1 MTALASNT
9 FQTVSFNPKAQF
21 DIESLVTEFQHVHD
35 DAMAATTEL
44 RWVHGR
50 FVSVDLGR
58 AQLSLAY
65 SSATVD
71 RDNQRGQQASLAV
84 CVDAGESFGKIG
96 SPENR
101 AMLPLYGAETLA
113 TARISSPTVAPK
125 RIRKLTKATRRSRP
139 GMPESC
145 GYQTTILPAE
155 PIKPTH
161 PALYADRIKQ
171 ARSIAPLQTRPLPRQ
186 VALGLPQTESR
197 DLNILREVFL
207 SNQADAD
214 EQVTERTVAHRL
226 AIYTLNTS
234 LVVICL
240 PVGVAMFSYCALG
253 RESLNAVGRAMALT
267 GIGIA
272 LAQSSLLGTVLPLI
286 G

>member
-9 FQTVSFNPKAQF
+9 FQTVCFNPKSQF
-21 DIESLVTEFQHVHD
+21 DAESLVTEFRHSRG
-35 DAMAATTEL
+35 DAMAGPTEL
-44 RWVHGR
+44 RWVRGK

-65 SSATVD
+65 SSPAVD
-71 RDNQRGQQASLAV
+71 RDSQRGQQASLAV
-84 CVDAGESFGKIG
+84 YVGAGESTGKIS
-96 SPENR
+96 SPDDR
-101 AMLPLYGAETLA
+101 AVLPLCAAEPVA
-113 TARISSPTVAPK
+113 TARIAAPSVAPK
-125 RIRKLTKATRRSRP
+125 RVGKLAKATRRSRP

-145 GYQTTILPAE
+145 EHHTTTLPAK
-155 PIKPTH
+155 PIRLTH
-161 PALYADRIKQ
+161 PAFHADLIKQ
-171 ARSIAPLQTRPLPRQ
+171 ARSIAPLQPRPLPRQ
-186 VALGLPQTESR
+186 EALGLPQTESR
-197 DLNILREVFL
+197 DLNILRSVFQPAQ
-207 SNQADAD
+207 NDAD
-214 EQVTERTVAHRL
+214 LQVSERSVAYRL
-226 AIYTLNTS
+226 AIYALNTS

-272 LAQSSLLGTVLPLI
+272 LAQSSILNAVLPLI